1 MMNKLNMFWPVY
13 KNLEKEVIQLANY
26 VQFTDEQTNTYSLHI
41 ADLIVRCAIEI
52 EALSKEL
59 YKSVGGNMS
68 LTDDNGKVRDL
79 FFDTDCIDLLETK
92 WKLSKKQIIV
102 SATNFYFTD
111 DAYRIL
117 TPLHK
122 AYKRGSSGSKWKQ
135 AYQAV
140 KHDRINSLKKAN
152 IENLLQ
158 AMGALYILNLYFKDE
173 TIDIGRVYMSQRDFD
188 SSVGS
193 DIFSVLSYKATMLL
207 MSSQMDDR
215 NIEQQNGSDLD
226 KSIYIIKYNDKSF
239 QEMHKDFCLDS
250 QTTIRNF
257 ENSPEIRT
265 YLSQH
270 PEDKTKNI
278 NEICIAA
285 GGINLLA
292 RIVSIE
298 HANQNMDIRTEA
310 VLNKHSNIYPA
321 LSPIA
326 TN

>member
-1 MMNKLNMFWPVY
+1 MNKLNMFWPVY

-26 VQFTDEQTNTYSLHI
+26 VQFTDDQINAYSLHI

-52 EALSKEL
+52 EALLKEL
-59 YKSVGGNMS
+59 YKTVGGDMS
-68 LTDDNGKVRDL
+68 PTDTDGKTRDL
-79 FFDTDCIDLLETK
+79 FFDTDCIDLLEKK

-111 DAYRIL
+111 NAYRIL

-140 KHDRINSLKKAN
+140 KHDRINSLKKAS

-158 AMGALYILNLYFKDE
+158 ALGALYILNLYFKDE
-173 TIDIGRVYMSQRDFD
+173 TIDIGRVYMSERDFD
-188 SSVGS
+188 NSVGS

-239 QEMHKDFCLDS
+239 QEIHKNYCLDN
-250 QTTIRNF
+250 QKTVNNF
-257 ENSPEIRT
+257 NYSKEIT
-265 YLSQH
+265 SFLFQH
-270 PEDKTKNI
+270 PEHKEKSIT
-278 NEICIAA
+278 EICMLA
-285 GGINLLA
+285 GGHDLL
-292 RIVSIE
+292 RKIIDFKNTE
-298 HANQNMDIRTEA
+298 QNKDTRTEA
-310 VLNKHSNIYPA
+310 ILNKHSNIYPT
-321 LSPIA
+321 LSPIK

>member
-1 MMNKLNMFWPVY
+1 MFWPVY

-26 VQFTDEQTNTYSLHI
+26 VQFTDDQINAYSLHI

-59 YKSVGGNMS
+59 YKAVGGDMS
-68 LTDDNGKVRDL
+68 PTDTDGKTRDL
-79 FFDTDCIDLLETK
+79 FFDTDCIDLLEKK

-111 DAYRIL
+111 NAYRIL

-140 KHDRINSLKKAN
+140 KHDRINSLKKAS

-158 AMGALYILNLYFKDE
+158 ALGALYILNLYFKDE
-173 TIDIGRVYMSQRDFD
+173 TIDIGRVYMSERDFD
-188 SSVGS
+188 TSVGS
-193 DIFSVLSYKATMLL
+193 DIFSVLSYKATVLQ

-215 NIEQQNGSDLD
+215 NIKQQNGSDLD

-250 QTTIRNF
+250 QATIRNF
-257 ENSPEIRT
+257 NNSPEIRT

-270 PEDKTKNI
+270 PEDKTKNM

-285 GGINLLA
+285 GGVNLLA
-292 RIVSIE
+292 RIVSFE
-298 HANQNMDIRTEA
+298 HSHQNMDLRTEA

-321 LSPIA
+321 LSPIS